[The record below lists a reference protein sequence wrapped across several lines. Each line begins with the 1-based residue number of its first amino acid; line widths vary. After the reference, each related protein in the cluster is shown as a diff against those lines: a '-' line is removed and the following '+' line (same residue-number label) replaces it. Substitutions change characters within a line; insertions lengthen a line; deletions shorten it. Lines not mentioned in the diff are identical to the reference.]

1 MDKYITVGRIL
12 SPWGVKGQVKVEA
25 LTDDVKRFEKL
36 ERVFIDT
43 ETVCNDVESVV
54 YLKNGFV
61 VLKLKNIDTPE
72 QAEKFRGVYLKIL
85 REDAVKLPEG
95 RFFICDIIG
104 LCVFTESGELL
115 GKITDVL
122 QTGANDVYVVEKKN
136 GRQILVPAIK
146 QVVKK
151 IDLEN
156 NKMIVQLM
164 EGMV

>member
-1 MDKYITVGRIL
+1 MTVGRIL
-12 SPWGVKGQVKVEA
+12 SPWGVRGQIKVEA
-25 LTDDVKRFEKL
+25 LTDDVKRFGKL
-36 ERVFIDT
+36 KRVFIDT
-43 ETVCNDVESVV
+43 QNATVCNDVESVA
-54 YLKNGFV
+54 YLKKDFV

-85 REDAVKLPEG
+85 RKDAVRLPEG

-104 LCVFTESGELL
+104 LRVFTENGEFL
-115 GKITDVL
+115 GKIEDVL
-122 QTGANDVYVVEKKN
+122 QTGANDVYVVKTEK

-151 IDLEN
+151 IDLKN
-156 NKMIVQLM
+156 NEMIVQLM

>member
-1 MDKYITVGRIL
+1 MTVGRIL
-12 SPWGVKGQVKVEA
+12 SPWGVRGQIKVEA

-36 ERVFIDT
+36 EKVFIDT
-43 ETVCNDVESVV
+43 ENATVCNDVESVV
-54 YLKNGFV
+54 YLKKDFV
-61 VLKLKNIDTPE
+61 ALKLKNIDTPE

-85 REDAVKLPEG
+85 RKDAVRLPEG

-104 LCVFTESGELL
+104 LCVFTESGEFL
-115 GKITDVL
+115 GEIADVL
-122 QTGANDVYVVEKKN
+122 QTGANDVYVVETEK

-164 EGMV
+164 EGMA